1 MGGARFLGEIIRL
14 NKNPALLRNQP
25 SQKGGAGITA
35 KRPGGRKA
43 MIVSS
48 YEREGC
54 KTVREYTIYA
64 ERKRHAQYEAQS
76 GVKFWKGCTI

>member
-35 KRPGGRKA
+35 KRPRGRKA
-43 MIVSS
+43 MIVGS
-48 YEREGC
+48 YATGNMTR
-54 KTVREYTIYA
+54 I
-64 ERKRHAQYEAQS
+64 QS
-76 GVKFWKGCTI
+76 TLNGNVTRSFHGAG